1 VTNLQKGGLV
11 VAAVLVL
18 IMGYVI
24 VKPEGDPDVTTV
36 STTAPLEAQ
45 PAPAPATSTETAPA
59 ETTPAETTPAPPAR
73 ITIVVKGGKPVGG
86 IQDIKV
92 KKGDTVDFVVRSDQG
107 GEIHLHGYDVK
118 KEIPDGG
125 GRVEFK
131 LEAANDGIYEIEVEA
146 TGTQIGTLTV
156 EP

>member
-11 VAAVLVL
+11 VAAILVLV
-18 IMGYVI
+18 MGYV
-24 VKPEGDPDVTTV
+24 VAKPSGGKDVSNV
-36 STTAPLEAQ
+36 ATTAPLEAQ
-45 PAPAPATSTETAPA
+45 PAPATGTDTAPG
-59 ETTPAETTPAPPAR
+59 ETTPAQTTPAATPT
-73 ITIVVKGGKPVGG
+73 TIEVKGGKPVGG
-86 IQDIKV
+86 IREIKV
-92 KKGDTVDFVVRSDQG
+92 KKGDTVDFVVTSDQG

-118 KEIPDGG
+118 EEIPDGG

-146 TGTQIGTLTV
+146 TATQIGKLTV